1 MQLYRHVTAN
11 HVALSPMPFQREL
24 SMEAYLIEN
33 PDILALDEDDLA
45 EVTIVEAEVA
55 LPGGR
60 QSKQG
65 DGRIDLVAIYGD
77 STAGI
82 VELKL
87 GELNGYHLKQL
98 EDYLAKA
105 HAIMPLLRD
114 HLEKEDPKLIGLLVG
129 TAITQELRSRIE
141 NGYLVH
147 ETIPVAALTLS
158 RYRGNDNNLYVVT
171 DTFFRN
177 ESRKFDKTKY
187 RFASGIYGKN
197 RLVLAVIREYVEEH
211 PGITL
216 ANLSK
221 AFPKELQGWSGCFD
235 TIENAKHLADSTGHK
250 RHFLKPDETIELN
263 DSQIAVSSQ
272 WGIGNIGR
280 FLENAKKLG
289 VSISTAEIGRAHV

>member
-45 EVTIVEAEVA
+45 DVTIVEAEVA

-65 DGRIDLVAIYGD
+65 DGRIDLVAVYGD

-87 GELNGYHLKQL
+87 GELNSDHLKQL

-105 HAIMPLLRD
+105 DKLKPILKNYV
-114 HLEKEDPKLIGLLVG
+114 EKDDPKLIGLLVG
-129 TAITQELRSRIE
+129 TAITQDLRFTIE
-141 NGYLVH
+141 NGYLVDD
-147 ETIPVAALTLS
+147 TIPVAALTLS
-158 RYRGNDNNLYVVT
+158 RYKGNDNNVYVVT

-177 ESRKFDKTKY
+177 DSRKFDKTKY
-187 RFASGIYGKN
+187 LFANNIYGKN
-197 RLVLAVIREYVEEH
+197 RLVLAVIRRYVEEH
-211 PGITL
+211 PGLTF
-216 ANLSK
+216 ASLSK

-235 TIENAKHLADSTGHK
+235 TFENAKRLADSTGHK
-250 RHFLKPDETIELN
+250 RHFISADETVELI

-280 FLENAKKLG
+280 FLGNAVKLG
-289 VSISTAEIGRAHV
+289 FKISPVDK

>member
-11 HVALSPMPFQREL
+11 HIALSPMPFQREL

-33 PDILALDEDDLA
+33 PDILSLDEDDLA

-60 QSKQG
+60 QSRQG
-65 DGRIDLVAIYGD
+65 DGRIDLVAVYGD

-87 GELNGYHLKQL
+87 GELNGDHLKQL

-105 HAIMPLLRD
+105 DKLKPLLKEYV
-114 HLEKEDPKLIGLLVG
+114 EKDDPKLIGLLVG
-129 TAITQELRSRIE
+129 TAITQDLRSRIE
-141 NGYLVH
+141 SGYLVD
-147 ETIPVAALTLS
+147 ESIPVAALTLS
-158 RYRGNDNNLYVVT
+158 RYKGNDNNVYVVT

-187 RFASGIYGKN
+187 RLANSVYGKN
-197 RLVLAVIREYVEEH
+197 RLVLAVIRKYVEEH
-211 PGITL
+211 PGQTF
-216 ANLSK
+216 ASLSK

-235 TIENAKHLADSTGHK
+235 TLENAKHLADSTGHK
-250 RHFLKPDETIELN
+250 RHFLSPDETVELS
-263 DSQIAVSSQ
+263 DSRVAVSSQ

-280 FLENAKKLG
+280 FLDNAKNHG
-289 VSISTAEIGRAHV
+289 FNISVADR